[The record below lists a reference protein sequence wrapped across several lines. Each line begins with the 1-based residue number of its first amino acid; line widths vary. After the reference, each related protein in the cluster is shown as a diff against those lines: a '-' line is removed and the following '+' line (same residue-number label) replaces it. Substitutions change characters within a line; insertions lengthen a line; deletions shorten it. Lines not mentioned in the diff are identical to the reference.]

1 METLMN
7 KVMVLGNI
15 TQDLVVKSNDKNN
28 WVKLIVAVDRG
39 KDEADFF
46 KAVAFGRAA
55 EYLSK
60 YAHKGSRIA
69 LEGRLTSDKYLDP
82 KTNTNVYTVEIIIEK
97 VWVLSRAKNETPI
110 ENKSVKQTEFDSN
123 FTTDDDLPF

>member
-1 METLMN
+1 MN
-7 KVMVLGNI
+7 KVMMIGNI
-15 TQDLVVKSNDKNN
+15 TQDLISKSNERNS
-28 WVKLIVAVDRG
+28 WVKLIVAVDRS
-39 KDEADFF
+39 KEEADFF

-55 EYLSK
+55 EYLTK

-69 LEGRLTSDKYLDP
+69 LEGRLTSDKYADP
-82 KTNTNVYTVEIIIEK
+82 ETKKTVHTVEIVIEK

-123 FTTDDDLPF
+123 FVTDDDLPF

>member
-1 METLMN
+1 MN
-7 KVMVLGNI
+7 KVMMIGNI
-15 TQDLVVKSNDKNN
+15 TQDLVVKSNEKSN
-28 WVKLIVAVDRG
+28 WVKLIVAVDRS

-60 YAHKGSRIA
+60 YAHRGSRIG

-82 KTNTNVYTVEIIIEK
+82 KTNTTIYTIEIIIEK
-97 VWVLSRAKNETPI
+97 VWVLSRGKT
-110 ENKSVKQTEFDSN
+110 ENSVEQKTTKQTEFDSN
-123 FTTDDDLPF
+123 FNTDDDLPF

>member
-1 METLMN
+1 MMI
-7 KVMVLGNI
+7 GNI
-15 TQDLVVKSNDKNN
+15 TQDLVVKSNEKSN
-28 WVKLIVAVDRG
+28 WVKLIVAVDRS

-60 YAHKGSRIA
+60 YAHRGSRIG

-82 KTNTNVYTVEIIIEK
+82 KTNTTIYTIEIIIEK
-97 VWVLSRAKNETPI
+97 VWVLSRGKT
-110 ENKSVKQTEFDSN
+110 ENSVEQKTTKQTEFDSN
-123 FTTDDDLPF
+123 FNTDDDLPF